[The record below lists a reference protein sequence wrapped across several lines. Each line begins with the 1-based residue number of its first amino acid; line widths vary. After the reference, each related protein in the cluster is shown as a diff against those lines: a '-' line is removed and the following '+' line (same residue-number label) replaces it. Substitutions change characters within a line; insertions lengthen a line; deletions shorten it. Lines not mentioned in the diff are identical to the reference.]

1 MEPKNYLRSNGWKL
15 LIDKKHKP
23 TDSGSSAS
31 PKQISQEKYM
41 PRHIIIFLKTKGE
54 EKSKAFREALG

>member
-1 MEPKNYLRSNGWKL
+1 MEPKNFLRNNGWKL

-31 PKQISQEKYM
+31 PKQDKSRKIHAKTPHHISEN
-41 PRHIIIFLKTKGE
+41 
-54 EKSKAFREALG
+54 